1 MPLSVPGAPPES
13 TLAVPRQSG
22 GNGGVADEI
31 RSLVESGVPAALMR
45 ALEHIDTLNLS
56 GSDFGRVMS
65 AISVTL
71 LQRIYPDMDVIFPLI
86 DPPRTHPYTRILLL
100 AAEGIYCTP
109 PKNSRDYLEHILP
122 FLALLDDPPGGAP
135 GDRLLAALPD
145 LKRAAQLNPQGVL
158 APYFTGLIYERQ
170 RRGEEAAEAFAQA
183 YKISTDFYPAALGF
197 TRHLNFKGDVQDEIA
212 LLSILRVQYPDNMAI
227 KRQIALAYYNNRD
240 WARAEPAIAEVLQS
254 DPKGRRNEPYILM
267 QAHLLVEQG
276 RFTQA
281 QPPLDSYS
289 AINPNDRLYLFLRA
303 RVQAEGYRNRD
314 GALNYLRSLFRISP
328 DDEEALVYAAR
339 LLMESTRPEDT
350 AEGREILQRLLARG
364 EHSLPVAALAVQDA
378 VQRQAWGDAQPYLDQ
393 LLAQRRS
400 PGDLLFAYT
409 VEQGLG
415 HRDAA
420 LTYAQELYNTDPSNE
435 EGVIAYISALIDIG
449 RRSEASALL
458 ETRLAALNGAG
469 HANGV
474 MKGRYYYL
482 RSRLRQGEEAV
493 MTDLR
498 SSLFEDPRNLPAL
511 TAMFEI
517 YHRRKDERRA
527 VYYLKQALALAPDN
541 VLLKQYQ
548 AEYEGA
554 GF

>member
-1 MPLSVPGAPPES
+1 
-13 TLAVPRQSG
+13 
-22 GNGGVADEI
+22 
-31 RSLVESGVPAALMR
+31 
-45 ALEHIDTLNLS
+45 
-56 GSDFGRVMS
+56 
-65 AISVTL
+65 
-71 LQRIYPDMDVIFPLI
+71 
-86 DPPRTHPYTRILLL
+86 
-100 AAEGIYCTP
+100 
-109 PKNSRDYLEHILP
+109 LEHILP
-122 FLALLDDPPGGAP
+122 FLALLDQTQGS

-145 LKRAAQLNPQGVL
+145 LKRAAQLNLQGVL

-170 RRGEEAAEAFAQA
+170 RRGEDAAEAFAQA
-183 YKISTDFYPAALGF
+183 YRISPDFYPAALGF
-197 TRHLNFKGDVQDEIA
+197 TRYLNFKGEVQDEIA
-212 LLSILRVQYPDNMAI
+212 LLSFLGVQYPNNMAI
-227 KRQIALAYYNNRD
+227 KRQIALAYYTNRD
-240 WARAEPAIAEVLQS
+240 WARAEPAIAEVLQG
-254 DPKGRRNEPYILM
+254 DPEGRRNGPFILM

-281 QPPLDSYS
+281 QSPLDSYS

-314 GALNYLRSLFRISP
+314 GALNYLRSLLRISP
-328 DDEEALVYAAR
+328 DDEEASVYAAR

-350 AEGREILQRLLARG
+350 AEGREILGRLLAKG
-364 EHSLPVAALAVQDA
+364 DHSLPVAALAVQDA

-400 PGDLLFAYT
+400 PRDLLFAYT

-415 HRDAA
+415 RRDAA
-420 LTYAQELYNTDPSNE
+420 LTYAQELYTMDPSNE
-435 EGVIAYISALIDIG
+435 EGVIAYISALIDLG
-449 RRSEASALL
+449 RRSEAAALL
-458 ETRLAALNGAG
+458 ETRLATLDGGG
-469 HANGV
+469 HSSGV
-474 MKGRYYYL
+474 MKSRYYYL

-541 VLLKQYQ
+541 VRLKQYQ